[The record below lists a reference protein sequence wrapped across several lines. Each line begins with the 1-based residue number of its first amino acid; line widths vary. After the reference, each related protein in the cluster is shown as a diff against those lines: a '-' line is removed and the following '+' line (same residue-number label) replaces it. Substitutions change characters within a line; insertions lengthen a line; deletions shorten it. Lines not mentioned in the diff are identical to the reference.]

1 MQVVSLAGY
10 MESFLLNGEFIK
22 TEVEGKKVKL
32 KLALSDPEDD
42 AFNTTFV
49 MKFDLDNI
57 DSFNEFAA
65 LVEKF
70 FYEQPDEFNVEDF
83 LGRKCEVC
91 MYEVYFGNRTERK
104 IQSIKSLKSDY
115 KGITQHHTKMHAAS
129 ECSEEEKR
137 AISALLSDLRHPQA

>member
-10 MESFLLNGEFIK
+10 MECFFLNGEFIK
-22 TEVEGKKVKL
+22 TEVDGRKVKL
-32 KLALSDPEDD
+32 KLALSDPKEDT
-42 AFNTTFV
+42 FNTTFV
-49 MKFDLDNI
+49 MKFNLDKINP
-57 DSFNEFAA
+57 FNKFAS
-65 LVEKF
+65 LVEEF

-115 KGITQHHTKMHAAS
+115 KGITQHHTKMPGARELS
-129 ECSEEEKR
+129 EDDKR
-137 AISALLSDLRHPQA
+137 MVAELLSSVEHS